1 MTMRRLTLP
10 TALFATLLV
19 TGCGPRTYYG
29 PPPPP
34 PPGYAVPPLIAQ
46 AERDGFRMGNE
57 DGARD
62 AYQGR
67 GYHPR
72 GDRNFK
78 VTPGYD
84 PAMGPYPPYRD
95 RFRNSYLRG
104 YDRGYY
110 RR

>member
-1 MTMRRLTLP
+1 MTMRRLALP

-19 TGCGPRTYYG
+19 TGCAPRTYYG
-29 PPPPP
+29 PPPP
-34 PPGYAVPPLIAQ
+34 GYAAPGLVAQ
-46 AERDGFRMGNE
+46 AQREGFRMGNE

-84 PAMGPYPPYRD
+84 PAFGPYPPYRD
-95 RFRNSYLRG
+95 SFRSAYLQS
-104 YDRGYY
+104 YDRGFY